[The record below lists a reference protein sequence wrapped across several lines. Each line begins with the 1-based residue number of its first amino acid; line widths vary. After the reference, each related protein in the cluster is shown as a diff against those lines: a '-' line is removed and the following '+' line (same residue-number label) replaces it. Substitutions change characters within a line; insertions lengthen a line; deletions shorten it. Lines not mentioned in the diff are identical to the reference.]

1 MRAKSEIQKEKAKAN
16 KEKRLAY
23 VKDWQIAN
31 KEKLKA
37 YRKDYYE
44 ANKEKMNAYGKA
56 RYEAN
61 KEKVKAYREAN
72 REKVEASRR
81 AYHEANKERRNGLM
95 RAWYKANREKSN
107 AYGAKRRAIEKQ
119 AMLPSSDLKLINKF
133 YDKSFKLKGQR
144 GEAYHVD
151 HIIPLSIG
159 GAHHQDNLRVISA
172 IENLSRSKRR
182 HDPSLGGV
190 WADNDLAREYKKKH
204 GIE

>member
-1 MRAKSEIQKEKAKAN
+1 MRIESDTKLDFVMRAKSEIQKEKAKAN
-16 KEKRLAY
+16 KEYYQK
-23 VKDWQIAN
+23 N
-31 KEKLKA
+31 KEATKARVRKYRKENPGKLEAYQKA
-37 YRKDYYE
+37 YK
-44 ANKEKMNAYGKA
+44 
-56 RYEAN
+56 
-61 KEKVKAYREAN
+61 KVYVEAN
-72 REKVEASRR
+72 REKVEVGRR
-81 AYHEANKERRNGLM
+81 AYHKANKEKRNGLM
-95 RAWYKANREKSN
+95 RAWHKANREKSN
-107 AYGAKRRAIEKQ
+107 AYGAKKRATEKQ

-133 YDKSFKLKGQR
+133 YDKSFKLKEQR
-144 GEAYHVD
+144 GEVYHVD